1 MNIEVRNELRPCLV
15 TLYKFNREVGFE
27 MKDKVV
33 SGIFHGIWQ
42 YARPYDAV
50 LVGHTSGQIAKPVAV
65 VEINGKL
72 QTTNVRDVEFT
83 DVVKDD
89 EVMTE
94 ITEKENE
101 NVY

>member
-15 TLYKFNREVGFE
+15 TLYKFKRKLGFE
-27 MKDKVV
+27 LKDKVV
-33 SGIFHGIWQ
+33 QGMFYGIWQ
-42 YARPYDAV
+42 YAKPYDAL

-72 QTTNVRDVEFT
+72 QIADVRDVEFT

-89 EVMTE
+89 EVQME
-94 ITEKENE
+94 VE
-101 NVY
+101 V

>member
-15 TLYKFNREVGFE
+15 TLYKFNRKVGFE
-27 MKDKVV
+27 LKDKVV
-33 SGIFHGIWQ
+33 PGMFHGIWQ
-42 YARPYDAV
+42 YAKPYDAL

-72 QTTNVRDVEFT
+72 KTADVRDVEFT

-89 EVMTE
+89 EVQME
-94 ITEKENE
+94 VEE
-101 NVY
+101 